1 MFQSQTVL
9 GKEYMSYF
17 LREPKLE
24 DKVFIA
30 KKRKS
35 EQTSVMVDPCALTD
49 MFLGKHILYSL

>member
-1 MFQSQTVL
+1 
-9 GKEYMSYF
+9 MSYF
-17 LREPKLE
+17 LREPKPE

-35 EQTSVMVDPCALTD
+35 EQISVMVDPCALTD